1 MIIKYKLYVIAV
13 VLLVISCRDKKS
25 EKQSNIKYPVS
36 IEWSLVGNGNLL
48 GNHSEGIEAGSLW
61 ITGQQE
67 WRDLVDK
74 INTNNRVSDTF
85 IENDIDFTR
94 FDLIATFDKVRPHSG
109 FIVAVDS
116 IIEDTNN
123 RLVYISWRDKKRGF
137 EMPSQPYYLVKI
149 PKSKKTIMFQ

>member
-1 MIIKYKLYVIAV
+1 MIKKYNFYVITA
-13 VLLVISCRDKKS
+13 VLLIISCNNKKS
-25 EKQSNIKYPVS
+25 NTTSDITYPIP

-61 ITGQQE
+61 IRGQQE

-85 IENDIDFTR
+85 IENDIDFTQ

-109 FIVAVDS
+109 FIIAVDS
-116 IIEDTNN
+116 IIEDANN